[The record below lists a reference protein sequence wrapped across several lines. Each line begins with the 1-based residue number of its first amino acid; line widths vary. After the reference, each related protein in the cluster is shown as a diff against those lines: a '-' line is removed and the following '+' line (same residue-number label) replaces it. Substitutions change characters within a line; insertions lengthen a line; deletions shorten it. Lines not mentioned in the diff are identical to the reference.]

1 MTFKFKHVLAV
12 MLAAITVA
20 CSIVG
25 TIAVSAAETG
35 TRYSTENTVSSD
47 VADMDTEPT
56 KATETAKPSQPSTKP
71 TSKPSV
77 VPPTKPIKPSVGAIK
92 NLTRTK
98 STTNS
103 LSFKWNKVKGATG
116 YVIYYRNNDAHKNF
130 SRLTYI
136 NSNACTVKK
145 LKSGTWYDVK
155 IAAYVKQGGVKYEGK
170 SQT

>member
-136 NSNACTVKK
+136 KSNACTLKK
-145 LKSGTWYDVK
+145 IRTATW
-155 IAAYVKQGGVKYEGK
+155 
-170 SQT
+170 